1 MHFSPKPNTFD
12 TMKPNKPYH
21 FFHQCLLVVAFLIA
35 ANTTIHSVTYLAE
48 QAEVEEEA
56 SEWIKEIDSQAEYE
70 LGDGNN
76 DNNTPCFLPTA
87 YWTPSKLFSFLWKN
101 DSNTIPTSIETIAP
115 IFPCPLYLLFQQL
128 KLDC

>member
-1 MHFSPKPNTFD
+1 MLFSSKENTFD
-12 TMKPNKPYH
+12 TMKSNQPYH
-21 FFHQCLLVVAFLIA
+21 FFHHYLLVVAFLIA
-35 ANTTIHSVTYLAE
+35 ANSTLHSVSYLAE
-48 QAEVEEEA
+48 QAELEEEA

-70 LGDGNN
+70 LGDGND

-87 YWTPSKLFSFLWKN
+87 YWTPSKLFSFWWKN
-101 DSNTIPTSIETIAP
+101 DSNTILPSIETIPP